1 MLNFFEFT
9 KSFFEGD
16 GSEFTTSEIQNFF
29 EMKEFIYNNAEYMTE
44 SNPKLSMY
52 YVTTGKWVDDK
63 TLVKVK
69 NRNEKELQNLN
80 IFRK

>member
-1 MLNFFEFT
+1 
-9 KSFFEGD
+9 
-16 GSEFTTSEIQNFF
+16 
-29 EMKEFIYNNAEYMTE
+29 MTE

-80 IFRK
+80 IFSNLNFAVNIFFVPRYSD

>member
-1 MLNFFEFT
+1 
-9 KSFFEGD
+9 
-16 GSEFTTSEIQNFF
+16 
-29 EMKEFIYNNAEYMTE
+29 MTE

-80 IFRK
+80 IFSEIKSLFLCGATENSVHYIVEQKIC